1 MIDLQEILM
10 TTDIG
15 LIYGLVAIGIYLTF
29 RTINFADMTC
39 DGSFVFGS
47 SVCAMLIQCGANQY
61 IAMIIAL
68 FAGGIAG
75 LLTGILNVYCK
86 ISDLLS
92 GIIVAFMLYSINLKV
107 MGGLP
112 NITLTDLDNQM
123 TSSMIISIVIPISL
137 IIVYLIFTNLG
148 LALRAVGYNKTFSQI
163 MGINQN
169 IMTLCGLFISNA
181 LIGLGGAMFTQYQ
194 GFCDISQGK
203 GTLIAGLAAVI
214 IGENFFKF
222 QKAGFLIIS
231 CVAGSILYRFF
242 IMIALHS
249 DFMQIETQDL
259 NIVAGLI
266 IIAMMLIRK
275 ERNRC

>member
-1 MIDLQEILM
+1 MLELQEILI

-47 SVCAMLIQCGANQY
+47 SICAVLIQCGINQY

-107 MGGLP
+107 MGGMP
-112 NITLTDLDNQM
+112 NITLTDLENQM
-123 TSSMIISIVIPISL
+123 TSPMIISIVIPISL
-137 IIVYLIFTNLG
+137 IIIYLIFTNFG
-148 LALRAVGYNKTFSQI
+148 LALRAVGYNKTFSNI
-163 MGINQN
+163 MGINKN
-169 IMTLCGLFISNA
+169 TMTLCGLFISNA

-203 GTLIAGLAAVI
+203 GTLISGLAAVI

-222 QKAGFLIIS
+222 SKAGLLIIS
-231 CVAGSILYRFF
+231 CLAGSILYRFF

-249 DFMQIETQDL
+249 DFMHIETQDL

-266 IIAMMLIRK
+266 IVAMMLIRK
-275 ERNRC
+275 EKNRC